1 MGEESVCVLP
11 VRGTWR
17 ACLLK
22 HMSSLK
28 KVMICFCHGRCVC
41 EYVPIWLVC
50 KVCVMMSVLVRLCVG
65 GVGYFYVLHANR
77 VNGGLHEWLPFAWG
91 VC

>member
-1 MGEESVCVLP
+1 M
-11 VRGTWR
+11 
-17 ACLLK
+17 
-22 HMSSLK
+22 
-28 KVMICFCHGRCVC
+28 C

-65 GVGYFYVLHANR
+65 GVGYFYALHANR